1 MTDGSAESGPRRLP
15 PIPGASWIVRVLVP
29 ASGGDIWR
37 AEKRIRAL
45 ATLPAIG
52 DPIPLENESSGRVA
66 GVRSPA
72 MSGAHADIYVEPVAA
87 P

>member
-1 MTDGSAESGPRRLP
+1 MTEGSSGLGSRRLP

-45 ATLPAIG
+45 ETLPAIG
-52 DPIPLENESSGRVA
+52 DPMPLEDEISGRVV

-72 MSGAHADIYVEPVAA
+72 MSGAHADVYVEPVE
-87 P
+87 